1 MYIVY
6 CYILCR
12 YKKRNIIFARK
23 TMDVRPGLVLRK
35 GKEGSLQRFHPWV
48 FSGAIYRLP
57 PDAQDGDVVE
67 VWSAERQLL
76 GVGHFQ
82 SGASIA
88 VRILSFSD
96 IAIDANFWK
105 NAVRNA
111 NEYRQLTGLPSPQ
124 TNAYRLIHG
133 EGDSLPGLIVDIYH
147 SAAVIQAHSTGMLR
161 ASSDIAEALK
171 TVFGQSIDTIYLR
184 CKDTL
189 PTVKHNSG
197 EDRYLLGSRP
207 YVDILENGI
216 AFRVDLVHGQKTGF
230 FLDQRVNRQLLGKY
244 SHGNSVLNC
253 FCYTGGFSLYSLK
266 SGAKEVTSVD
276 ISSKAMEQLQVNLE
290 LNQANQD
297 HNSLCE
303 NVLQYLSQPDL
314 PEFDIVV
321 IDPPAF
327 AKSVQ
332 KRHNAVQ
339 AYKRLNQLA
348 MMKVRNGGLLF
359 TFSCSQVVG
368 PQLFYDTVVAAG
380 IGTGKKIRVM
390 HQLSQGPD
398 HPIQLYHPEGH
409 YLKGLVLHVEDDNGH
424 PQEVPGQ

>member
-1 MYIVY
+1 MES
-6 CYILCR
+6 
-12 YKKRNIIFARK
+12 
-23 TMDVRPGLVLRK
+23 RPVLVLRK

-48 FSGAIYRLP
+48 FSGAIARLP
-57 PDAQDGDVVE
+57 QHIQDGDIVE
-67 VWSAERQLL
+67 VWSAEKEFL

-88 VRILSFSD
+88 VRILSFVPQS
-96 IAIDANFWK
+96 IDAKFWHD
-105 NAVRNA
+105 AVA
-111 NEYRQLTGLPSPQ
+111 SAWHYRRLTGLPSPH

-133 EGDSLPGLIVDIYH
+133 EGDALPGLIVDIYH
-147 SAAVIQAHSTGMLR
+147 SAAVIQVHSAGMLK
-161 ASSDIAEALK
+161 ASSDIAAAL
-171 TVFGQSIDTIYLR
+171 TEVLGASIDTIYLR

-189 PTVKHNSG
+189 PSERSAAG
-197 EDRYLLGSRP
+197 EDRFLLGNRP

-230 FLDQRVNRQLLGKY
+230 FLDQRVNRQLLGMY
-244 SHGNSVLNC
+244 SQGKSVLNC

-266 SGAKEVTSVD
+266 AGAKEVTSVD
-276 ISSKAMEQLQVNLE
+276 ISYKAMDQLQVNLG
-290 LNQANQD
+290 LNQATEHHQ
-297 HNSLCE
+297 SLCD
-303 NVLQYLSQPDL
+303 NVLQSLSQPDL
-314 PEFDIVV
+314 PDFDIVV

-380 IGTGKKIRVM
+380 IGTGKKIRVI

-398 HPIQLYHPEGH
+398 HPIQLFHPEGH
-409 YLKGLVLHVEDDNGH
+409 YLKGLVLHVEDAQPETPED
-424 PQEVPGQ
+424 